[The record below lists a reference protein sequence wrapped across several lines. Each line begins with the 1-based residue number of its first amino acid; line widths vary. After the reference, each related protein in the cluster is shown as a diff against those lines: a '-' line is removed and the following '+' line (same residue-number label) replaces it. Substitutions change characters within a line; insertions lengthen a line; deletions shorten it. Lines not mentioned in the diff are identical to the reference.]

1 MVRLLVRSRGG
12 SDLHWLVVR
21 FRGERPAPTGG
32 RSLSKDSALLLLL
45 LLLGGGAG
53 ARLPRPRATSP
64 PATPHWAWRDWSTWC
79 LHAGTWAR
87 PR

>member
-32 RSLSKDSALLLLL
+32 RSRSKVPALPPLQ
-45 LLLGGGAG
+45 GD
-53 ARLPRPRATSP
+53 RLAWAQGRALH
-64 PATPHWAWRDWSTWC
+64 PASGPAWHSETPHTTVPKA
-79 LHAGTWAR
+79 
-87 PR
+87 

>member
-32 RSLSKDSALLLLL
+32 RSLSKDSALLLPLL
-45 LLLGGGAG
+45 LWGAG
-53 ARLPRPRATSP
+53 ARLPWPRATTP
-64 PATPHWAWRDWSTWC
+64 PATPRWAWRDWSTRC
-79 LHAGTWAR
+79 LHAGTWAW